1 MGGTLVI
8 KAPTYK
14 LVEENSKF
22 SNSYFY
28 ALDQES
34 RKSLYY
40 PMFIGYYGLPL
51 YGNVGKY

>member
-51 YGNVGKY
+51 YGNVGK